1 MLKAQTASLPF
12 ALFAVAE
19 AAVFFAVWGG
29 EPIKAAS
36 DFLMPWY
43 FFPIFI
49 IGIVVHEVIHALSW
63 MAAGQLSFAQMK
75 FGFQVK
81 TLTPYAHCIVPIKKS
96 AYVFGTLMPAV
107 VLGFIPFAYAL
118 YSGNGWVLIFAVL
131 FTFAAVGDFLIVW
144 LIRAVSWN
152 AMVED
157 HNENAGCF
165 VYEEDVPSA
174 EGSR

>member
-1 MLKAQTASLPF
+1 MKKTDYSVSMMKAQTASLPF

-19 AAVFFAVWGG
+19 AAVFFAVWGSG
-29 EPIKAAS
+29 PVTAAS
-36 DFLMPWY
+36 DFMMPWY

-49 IGIVVHEVIHALSW
+49 IGIVVHELIHAFSW
-63 MAAGQLSFAQMK
+63 MAAGTAVRFQMK

-165 VYEEDVPSA
+165 VYE
-174 EGSR
+174 